1 MRIFSN
7 PDEKLDFIYTAM
19 NKDNRINTLLYYC
32 YEYGKIIPKKGKAN
46 TYKMLKELSKQ
57 NREELSELIYKRK
70 STIML
75 N

>member
-1 MRIFSN
+1 MRTFSN
-7 PDEKLDFIYTAM
+7 PDEKLDFLYTAM
-19 NKDNRINTLLYYC
+19 NKDNRINTLLYNI
-32 YEYGKIIPKKGKAN
+32 YEYGEIIPKKGKAN
-46 TYKMLKELSKQ
+46 TYKLLKELSKQ